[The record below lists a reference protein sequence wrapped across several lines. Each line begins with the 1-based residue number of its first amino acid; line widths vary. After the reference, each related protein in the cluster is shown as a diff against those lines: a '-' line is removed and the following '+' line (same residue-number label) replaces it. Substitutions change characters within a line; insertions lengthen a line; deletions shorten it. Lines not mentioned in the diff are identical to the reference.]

1 VQVPANKLRLAAD
14 ARRPAVW
21 HRGGVTI
28 DPAADP
34 AAALQRFADALNHAR
49 DPARL
54 RTAVTDEVRL
64 DRHAPGERATAPIAE
79 SFAGVVELERWF
91 ARMPGGVQFA
101 LAGAAWAEPDGGWG
115 VEYAYHAGDFH
126 HGGIW
131 IARLAGDGRIARLSH
146 HPFAL
151 RDAPGPPGA
160 PHAHGGG
167 G

>member
-1 VQVPANKLRLAAD
+1 LADD
-14 ARRPAVW
+14 ARRLAVW

-28 DPAADP
+28 DHAADPAADP
-34 AAALQRFADALNHAR
+34 ATALQRFADALNHAR

-54 RTAVTDEVRL
+54 RAAVTDEVRL

-79 SFAGVVELERWF
+79 SFAGVIELERWF

-160 PHAHGGG
+160 PHAHGGAGHSHG

>member
-1 VQVPANKLRLAAD
+1 MLRA
-14 ARRPAVW
+14 
-21 HRGGVTI
+21 
-28 DPAADP
+28 
-34 AAALQRFADALNHAR
+34 
-49 DPARL
+49 
-54 RTAVTDEVRL
+54 AVTDDVRL
-64 DRHAPGERATAPIAE
+64 DRHAPGERATAPVAE
-79 SFAGVVELERWF
+79 SFAGVAEVEHWF

-115 VEYAYHAGDFH
+115 VEYAYDAGDFH

-131 IARLAGDGRIARLSH
+131 IARLAGDGRIARLAH

-160 PHAHGGG
+160 PHAHGGSGHTHG

>member
-1 VQVPANKLRLAAD
+1 
-14 ARRPAVW
+14 
-21 HRGGVTI
+21 VTI
-28 DPAADP
+28 DHAADP

-54 RTAVTDEVRL
+54 RAAVTDEVRL
-64 DRHAPGERATAPIAE
+64 DRHAPG
-79 SFAGVVELERWF
+79 VELERWF

-131 IARLAGDGRIARLSH
+131 IARLAGDGRIVRLSH

-160 PHAHGGG
+160 PHAHGGAGHSHG